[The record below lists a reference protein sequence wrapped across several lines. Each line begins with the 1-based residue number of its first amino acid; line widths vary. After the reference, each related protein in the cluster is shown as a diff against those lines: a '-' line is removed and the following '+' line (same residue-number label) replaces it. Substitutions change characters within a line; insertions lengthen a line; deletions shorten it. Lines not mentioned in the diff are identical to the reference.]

1 MKNIIAIILLLNVF
15 QCEKRNKTICNDDFF
30 ECAHEC
36 SQICERTIEESWEF
50 GKCFAICNEPCRK
63 DYCKDACMVEMVD
76 TKDLKSFAKI
86 KRGGSSPSVSIILK
100 RR

>member
-1 MKNIIAIILLLNVF
+1 MLNVL
-15 QCEKRNKTICNDDFF
+15 QCEKRNNIICNNDFF
-30 ECAHEC
+30 ECAYEC
-36 SQICERTIEESWEF
+36 GQICERTIEESWEF

-63 DYCKDACMVEMVD
+63 DYCKDACMVETVD
-76 TKDLKSFAKI
+76 TKDLKSFANL

>member
-1 MKNIIAIILLLNVF
+1 MMTFLVVSFNHCA
-15 QCEKRNKTICNDDFF
+15 KTTSITTCTDDFF
-30 ECAHEC
+30 TCAHEC
-36 SQICERTIEESWEF
+36 SEICERTVRHSWEW
-50 GKCFAICNEPCRK
+50 GKCFSICNEPCRK
-63 DYCKDACMVEMVD
+63 DYCKEACMVEMVD